1 MSDNDNTATP
11 VKGTINKDTY
21 TEEEEEECE
30 EWLDT
35 VKEQQN
41 DDEPIVFDAKAFTT
55 YVRFKRK
62 QYNCEDINDGELAE
76 IFHNDFKVFTA
87 AQFAKIHQ
95 IDARKLRMVLRT
107 RGVYIP
113 KTRVEASTVLY
124 EQSRK
129 STTDVWTKE
138 QVQEVLKD
146 SNIEEPKFKSGIVR
160 DFIKNNFKYKEEDD
174 DDGDMYGGGGD
185 PDDDGDDD
193 DNNSHR
199 GRRPSWD
206 KRPSKHSN
214 TQSLVSLSKFYTN
227 EEKYGGDDDNFD
239 FKLSI
244 FYEITR
250 RAEVPMDMQ
259 YKAFPIMLK
268 DSALEF
274 FHANYESLPPT
285 FKELCTYMRNNF
297 EGDEYQRNML
307 SKWNSI
313 TLKSTKKENKN
324 KPLSECLTIM
334 IKQLRMLQHRLDPAM
349 RQTSHLHNKL
359 ILACE
364 DVEACNL
371 ACFDPKKEV
380 SGLINQ
386 LRQSINTWERSHKNE
401 EDAVLFTDRRFRSN
415 NGNDRNGSRD
425 SRNSNFR
432 SNNFRNNSYNKSRH
446 SNSSNQ
452 RNQCWICKK
461 EGCRSTKH
469 SKEEQDK
476 QRREYREKI
485 KGGSN
490 NAFNKRYDQWMI
502 EYEGEATDAE
512 SDSETEMGL
521 FFADLDIEDDADEA
535 FFVSSEPISGQ
546 EVFNQLSINT
556 ILHTMTRDPVEA
568 TLPTESAVDIFYT
581 SYTSKE
587 FYGICIDTACA
598 GKSTVGIGQYHA
610 WKQIC
615 PVTYDPQTAGAANV
629 RFGKGTATSI
639 GSFRVI
645 APFGDVDFHIVDADI
660 PFLLSLEDMDRLKAF
675 YNNITD
681 QFITPNGQYS
691 VIRRRGHAF
700 LTWKVDMN
708 QLIQES
714 ICQND
719 CYLTTTELQRLH
731 RRFGHPSAQRF
742 HQVLQRAGY
751 DENNDAIK
759 HLTKYCKHC
768 QMHSKSPGRFRFTL
782 PEDTE
787 FNYAIYVDVM
797 YIAGEPVL
805 HIVDEATRY
814 QAARFLDNISAKH
827 TFDTLRECWIDVYI
841 GPPDYII
848 HDAGKNFVSKEF
860 VQNAK
865 SISITTKSVPVE
877 AHNSVGIVERYH
889 HPLRRAY
896 EILTK
901 ELEDDNL
908 TKVMVLQ
915 MAVKAVNDTAGPNG
929 LVPTLL
935 VYGTYPR
942 LSDINP
948 PTATIIQR
956 AKATKKA
963 MAEVRHIRAKR
974 QVTEALRLRNGPST
988 TSVLTLPLNSEVL
1001 VWREGK
1007 GGNISGKW
1015 TGPHP
1020 LIGTDGETC
1029 EVELSS
1035 GPTKFRSTSVRPFY
1049 TEPEEIEENDGST
1062 NDDDGD
1068 TIVVDTSR
1076 MEAPRPQTPPPAV
1089 QPDVQLRRRMR
1100 SNLTNMVN
1108 IIDIDTNPPQL
1119 TVFLQENTPM
1129 RYTESRR
1136 KEVDGLMENGV
1147 FKIVSKAS
1155 IPPGTRLF
1163 KSRFVDEMKDEGTDK
1178 AYAKSRLVVQAYQDE
1193 GKTTVLTQSPTIQ
1206 RVSQRIVLA
1215 LAAILRA
1222 SNKHIQV
1229 YLRDITQAY
1238 TQSTTTLN
1246 RPIYMEAPK
1255 EVGLEDGYV
1264 LYVIKPLYG
1273 IPEAGNH
1280 WFGTY
1285 HNHHRDKLNMTQSTY
1300 DPCLLYSN
1308 DSIGIVGLQTDDTL
1322 IVAVERFAHLEQE
1335 QLGKAH
1341 FMAKNREQ
1349 LTEDHPLKFN
1359 GGLITLKGDKIYL
1372 NQEKQCNNIRMVTPG
1387 NVDMHGTRGKV
1398 RKNVTS
1404 KNQYVAQRARGAYI
1418 ATVCQPEASYHLSVA
1433 AQVIDPKEEDAVKL
1447 NKVIKWQMDN
1457 PTRGL
1462 TFVPLDMDSIQ
1473 LVVFTDAS
1481 FANNTD
1487 LSSQI
1492 GYVICLMDKHNNAN
1506 IIHWT
1511 SIKCKRITRSVLASE
1526 LYALVL
1532 GFDVGAAI
1540 KGTVNAI
1547 LKLKKPIP
1555 LILCTDSKSL
1565 YDLLTKLGT
1574 SAEKR
1579 LLIDIMALRQCYEN
1593 REITEIKWIDGK
1605 SNPADAMTKNG
1616 ACQALKDLID
1626 TNKIV
1631 IKETHWV
1638 ERE

>member
-129 STTDVWTKE
+129 STTD
-138 QVQEVLKD
+138 
-146 SNIEEPKFKSGIVR
+146 
-160 DFIKNNFKYKEEDD
+160 EEDD

-244 FYEITR
+244 F
-250 RAEVPMDMQ
+250 
-259 YKAFPIMLK
+259 L
-268 DSALEF
+268 
-274 FHANYESLPPT
+274 
-285 FKELCTYMRNNF
+285 RNH
-297 EGDEYQRNML
+297 
-307 SKWNSI
+307 
-313 TLKSTKKENKN
+313 TT
-324 KPLSECLTIM
+324 
-334 IKQLRMLQHRLDPAM
+334 
-349 RQTSHLHNKL
+349 
-359 ILACE
+359 
-364 DVEACNL
+364 
-371 ACFDPKKEV
+371 
-380 SGLINQ
+380 
-386 LRQSINTWERSHKNE
+386 
-401 EDAVLFTDRRFRSN
+401 N

-708 QLIQES
+708 QLIQEL

-841 GPPDYII
+841 GPPD
-848 HDAGKNFVSKEF
+848 
-860 VQNAK
+860 
-865 SISITTKSVPVE
+865 
-877 AHNSVGIVERYH
+877 
-889 HPLRRAY
+889 
-896 EILTK
+896 
-901 ELEDDNL
+901 
-908 TKVMVLQ
+908 
-915 MAVKAVNDTAGPNG
+915 
-929 LVPTLL
+929 
-935 VYGTYPR
+935 
-942 LSDINP
+942 
-948 PTATIIQR
+948 
-956 AKATKKA
+956 
-963 MAEVRHIRAKR
+963 
-974 QVTEALRLRNGPST
+974 
-988 TSVLTLPLNSEVL
+988 
-1001 VWREGK
+1001 
-1007 GGNISGKW
+1007 
-1015 TGPHP
+1015 
-1020 LIGTDGETC
+1020 
-1029 EVELSS
+1029 
-1035 GPTKFRSTSVRPFY
+1035 
-1049 TEPEEIEENDGST
+1049 
-1062 NDDDGD
+1062 
-1068 TIVVDTSR
+1068 
-1076 MEAPRPQTPPPAV
+1076 
-1089 QPDVQLRRRMR
+1089 
-1100 SNLTNMVN
+1100 
-1108 IIDIDTNPPQL
+1108 
-1119 TVFLQENTPM
+1119 
-1129 RYTESRR
+1129 
-1136 KEVDGLMENGV
+1136 
-1147 FKIVSKAS
+1147 
-1155 IPPGTRLF
+1155 
-1163 KSRFVDEMKDEGTDK
+1163 
-1178 AYAKSRLVVQAYQDE
+1178 
-1193 GKTTVLTQSPTIQ
+1193 
-1206 RVSQRIVLA
+1206 
-1215 LAAILRA
+1215 
-1222 SNKHIQV
+1222 
-1229 YLRDITQAY
+1229 
-1238 TQSTTTLN
+1238 
-1246 RPIYMEAPK
+1246 
-1255 EVGLEDGYV
+1255 
-1264 LYVIKPLYG
+1264 
-1273 IPEAGNH
+1273 
-1280 WFGTY
+1280 
-1285 HNHHRDKLNMTQSTY
+1285 
-1300 DPCLLYSN
+1300 
-1308 DSIGIVGLQTDDTL
+1308 
-1322 IVAVERFAHLEQE
+1322 
-1335 QLGKAH
+1335 
-1341 FMAKNREQ
+1341 
-1349 LTEDHPLKFN
+1349 
-1359 GGLITLKGDKIYL
+1359 
-1372 NQEKQCNNIRMVTPG
+1372 
-1387 NVDMHGTRGKV
+1387 
-1398 RKNVTS
+1398 
-1404 KNQYVAQRARGAYI
+1404 
-1418 ATVCQPEASYHLSVA
+1418 
-1433 AQVIDPKEEDAVKL
+1433 
-1447 NKVIKWQMDN
+1447 
-1457 PTRGL
+1457 
-1462 TFVPLDMDSIQ
+1462 
-1473 LVVFTDAS
+1473 AS

-1487 LSSQI
+1487 LS
-1492 GYVICLMDKHNNAN
+1492 
-1506 IIHWT
+1506 
-1511 SIKCKRITRSVLASE
+1511 
-1526 LYALVL
+1526 
-1532 GFDVGAAI
+1532 
-1540 KGTVNAI
+1540 
-1547 LKLKKPIP
+1547 LKL
-1555 LILCTDSKSL
+1555 
-1565 YDLLTKLGT
+1565 
-1574 SAEKR
+1574 
-1579 LLIDIMALRQCYEN
+1579 
-1593 REITEIKWIDGK
+1593 
-1605 SNPADAMTKNG
+1605 AM
-1616 ACQALKDLID
+1616 LS
-1626 TNKIV
+1626 V
-1631 IKETHWV
+1631 
-1638 ERE
+1638 

>member
-359 ILACE
+359 ILALIMATIGMVPGIPGTATLGATTLE
-364 DVEACNL
+364 TTSIISHDIPTPQINATN
-371 ACFDPKKEV
+371 AGYARKRGADPQ
-380 SGLINQ
+380 ST
-386 LRQSINTWERSHKNE
+386 LR
-401 EDAVLFTDRRFRSN
+401 
-415 NGNDRNGSRD
+415 RN
-425 SRNSNFR
+425 
-432 SNNFRNNSYNKSRH
+432 K
-446 SNSSNQ
+446 
-452 RNQCWICKK
+452 
-461 EGCRSTKH
+461 T
-469 SKEEQDK
+469 K

-521 FFADLDIEDDADEA
+521 
-535 FFVSSEPISGQ
+535 
-546 EVFNQLSINT
+546 
-556 ILHTMTRDPVEA
+556 DPVEA

-1193 GKTTVLTQSPTIQ
+1193 GK
-1206 RVSQRIVLA
+1206 
-1215 LAAILRA
+1215 
-1222 SNKHIQV
+1222 
-1229 YLRDITQAY
+1229 
-1238 TQSTTTLN
+1238 
-1246 RPIYMEAPK
+1246 
-1255 EVGLEDGYV
+1255 
-1264 LYVIKPLYG
+1264 PL
-1273 IPEAGNH
+1273 
-1280 WFGTY
+1280 F
-1285 HNHHRDKLNMTQSTY
+1285 
-1300 DPCLLYSN
+1300 
-1308 DSIGIVGLQTDDTL
+1308 
-1322 IVAVERFAHLEQE
+1322 
-1335 QLGKAH
+1335 
-1341 FMAKNREQ
+1341 
-1349 LTEDHPLKFN
+1349 
-1359 GGLITLKGDKIYL
+1359 
-1372 NQEKQCNNIRMVTPG
+1372 
-1387 NVDMHGTRGKV
+1387 
-1398 RKNVTS
+1398 
-1404 KNQYVAQRARGAYI
+1404 
-1418 ATVCQPEASYHLSVA
+1418 
-1433 AQVIDPKEEDAVKL
+1433 
-1447 NKVIKWQMDN
+1447 
-1457 PTRGL
+1457 
-1462 TFVPLDMDSIQ
+1462 
-1473 LVVFTDAS
+1473 
-1481 FANNTD
+1481 
-1487 LSSQI
+1487 
-1492 GYVICLMDKHNNAN
+1492 
-1506 IIHWT
+1506 
-1511 SIKCKRITRSVLASE
+1511 
-1526 LYALVL
+1526 
-1532 GFDVGAAI
+1532 
-1540 KGTVNAI
+1540 
-1547 LKLKKPIP
+1547 
-1555 LILCTDSKSL
+1555 
-1565 YDLLTKLGT
+1565 
-1574 SAEKR
+1574 
-1579 LLIDIMALRQCYEN
+1579 
-1593 REITEIKWIDGK
+1593 
-1605 SNPADAMTKNG
+1605 
-1616 ACQALKDLID
+1616 
-1626 TNKIV
+1626 
-1631 IKETHWV
+1631 
-1638 ERE
+1638 

>member
-546 EVFNQLSINT
+546 EVFNQL
-556 ILHTMTRDPVEA
+556 
-568 TLPTESAVDIFYT
+568 ESAVDIFYT

-759 HLTKYCKHC
+759 HLTK
-768 QMHSKSPGRFRFTL
+768 FTL

-841 GPPDYII
+841 GPP
-848 HDAGKNFVSKEF
+848 
-860 VQNAK
+860 
-865 SISITTKSVPVE
+865 
-877 AHNSVGIVERYH
+877 
-889 HPLRRAY
+889 
-896 EILTK
+896 
-901 ELEDDNL
+901 
-908 TKVMVLQ
+908 
-915 MAVKAVNDTAGPNG
+915 
-929 LVPTLL
+929 
-935 VYGTYPR
+935 
-942 LSDINP
+942 
-948 PTATIIQR
+948 
-956 AKATKKA
+956 
-963 MAEVRHIRAKR
+963 
-974 QVTEALRLRNGPST
+974 
-988 TSVLTLPLNSEVL
+988 
-1001 VWREGK
+1001 
-1007 GGNISGKW
+1007 
-1015 TGPHP
+1015 
-1020 LIGTDGETC
+1020 
-1029 EVELSS
+1029 
-1035 GPTKFRSTSVRPFY
+1035 
-1049 TEPEEIEENDGST
+1049 
-1062 NDDDGD
+1062 
-1068 TIVVDTSR
+1068 
-1076 MEAPRPQTPPPAV
+1076 
-1089 QPDVQLRRRMR
+1089 
-1100 SNLTNMVN
+1100 
-1108 IIDIDTNPPQL
+1108 
-1119 TVFLQENTPM
+1119 
-1129 RYTESRR
+1129 
-1136 KEVDGLMENGV
+1136 
-1147 FKIVSKAS
+1147 
-1155 IPPGTRLF
+1155 
-1163 KSRFVDEMKDEGTDK
+1163 
-1178 AYAKSRLVVQAYQDE
+1178 
-1193 GKTTVLTQSPTIQ
+1193 
-1206 RVSQRIVLA
+1206 
-1215 LAAILRA
+1215 
-1222 SNKHIQV
+1222 
-1229 YLRDITQAY
+1229 
-1238 TQSTTTLN
+1238 
-1246 RPIYMEAPK
+1246 
-1255 EVGLEDGYV
+1255 
-1264 LYVIKPLYG
+1264 
-1273 IPEAGNH
+1273 
-1280 WFGTY
+1280 
-1285 HNHHRDKLNMTQSTY
+1285 
-1300 DPCLLYSN
+1300 
-1308 DSIGIVGLQTDDTL
+1308 
-1322 IVAVERFAHLEQE
+1322 
-1335 QLGKAH
+1335 
-1341 FMAKNREQ
+1341 
-1349 LTEDHPLKFN
+1349 
-1359 GGLITLKGDKIYL
+1359 
-1372 NQEKQCNNIRMVTPG
+1372 
-1387 NVDMHGTRGKV
+1387 
-1398 RKNVTS
+1398 
-1404 KNQYVAQRARGAYI
+1404 
-1418 ATVCQPEASYHLSVA
+1418 
-1433 AQVIDPKEEDAVKL
+1433 
-1447 NKVIKWQMDN
+1447 
-1457 PTRGL
+1457 
-1462 TFVPLDMDSIQ
+1462 
-1473 LVVFTDAS
+1473 DAS

>member
-11 VKGTINKDTY
+11 SN
-21 TEEEEEECE
+21 
-30 EWLDT
+30 
-35 VKEQQN
+35 
-41 DDEPIVFDAKAFTT
+41 P
-55 YVRFKRK
+55 
-62 QYNCEDINDGELAE
+62 EL
-76 IFHNDFKVFTA
+76 F
-87 AQFAKIHQ
+87 
-95 IDARKLRMVLRT
+95 
-107 RGVYIP
+107 
-113 KTRVEASTVLY
+113 
-124 EQSRK
+124 
-129 STTDVWTKE
+129 
-138 QVQEVLKD
+138 
-146 SNIEEPKFKSGIVR
+146 R

-227 EEKYGGDDDNFD
+227 EEKYGGDDDKFRLQTLDILRNH
-239 FKLSI
+239 
-244 FYEITR
+244 TTCG
-250 RAEVPMDMQ
+250 AVPMDMQ

-371 ACFDPKKEV
+371 ACFDPKK
-380 SGLINQ
+380 
-386 LRQSINTWERSHKNE
+386 R
-401 EDAVLFTDRRFRSN
+401 
-415 NGNDRNGSRD
+415 
-425 SRNSNFR
+425 
-432 SNNFRNNSYNKSRH
+432 
-446 SNSSNQ
+446 
-452 RNQCWICKK
+452 
-461 EGCRSTKH
+461 
-469 SKEEQDK
+469 DK

-587 FYGICIDTACA
+587 FYGIF
-598 GKSTVGIGQYHA
+598 
-610 WKQIC
+610 
-615 PVTYDPQTAGAANV
+615 TYDPQTAGAANV

-691 VIRRRGHAF
+691 VIRRRGHAYN
-700 LTWKVDMN
+700 VYID
-708 QLIQES
+708 
-714 ICQND
+714 D
-719 CYLTTTELQRLH
+719 
-731 RRFGHPSAQRF
+731 SAT
-742 HQVLQRAGY
+742 HQHNAFIKVLQRAGY

-787 FNYAIYVDVM
+787 FNHAIYVDVM

-805 HIVDEATRY
+805 HIFDEATRY

-848 HDAGKNFVSKEF
+848 HDAGKNF
-860 VQNAK
+860 
-865 SISITTKSVPVE
+865 
-877 AHNSVGIVERYH
+877 
-889 HPLRRAY
+889 
-896 EILTK
+896 

-1001 VWREGK
+1001 
-1007 GGNISGKW
+1007 
-1015 TGPHP
+1015 
-1020 LIGTDGETC
+1020 
-1029 EVELSS
+1029 LSS

-1136 KEVDGLMENGV
+1136 KEFDGLMENGV
-1147 FKIVSKAS
+1147 F
-1155 IPPGTRLF
+1155 
-1163 KSRFVDEMKDEGTDK
+1163 
-1178 AYAKSRLVVQAYQDE
+1178 
-1193 GKTTVLTQSPTIQ
+1193 
-1206 RVSQRIVLA
+1206 
-1215 LAAILRA
+1215 
-1222 SNKHIQV
+1222 
-1229 YLRDITQAY
+1229 
-1238 TQSTTTLN
+1238 
-1246 RPIYMEAPK
+1246 
-1255 EVGLEDGYV
+1255 
-1264 LYVIKPLYG
+1264 
-1273 IPEAGNH
+1273 
-1280 WFGTY
+1280 
-1285 HNHHRDKLNMTQSTY
+1285 
-1300 DPCLLYSN
+1300 
-1308 DSIGIVGLQTDDTL
+1308 
-1322 IVAVERFAHLEQE
+1322 
-1335 QLGKAH
+1335 
-1341 FMAKNREQ
+1341 
-1349 LTEDHPLKFN
+1349 
-1359 GGLITLKGDKIYL
+1359 
-1372 NQEKQCNNIRMVTPG
+1372 
-1387 NVDMHGTRGKV
+1387 
-1398 RKNVTS
+1398 
-1404 KNQYVAQRARGAYI
+1404 
-1418 ATVCQPEASYHLSVA
+1418 
-1433 AQVIDPKEEDAVKL
+1433 
-1447 NKVIKWQMDN
+1447 
-1457 PTRGL
+1457 
-1462 TFVPLDMDSIQ
+1462 
-1473 LVVFTDAS
+1473 
-1481 FANNTD
+1481 
-1487 LSSQI
+1487 
-1492 GYVICLMDKHNNAN
+1492 
-1506 IIHWT
+1506 
-1511 SIKCKRITRSVLASE
+1511 
-1526 LYALVL
+1526 
-1532 GFDVGAAI
+1532 
-1540 KGTVNAI
+1540 
-1547 LKLKKPIP
+1547 
-1555 LILCTDSKSL
+1555 
-1565 YDLLTKLGT
+1565 
-1574 SAEKR
+1574 
-1579 LLIDIMALRQCYEN
+1579 
-1593 REITEIKWIDGK
+1593 
-1605 SNPADAMTKNG
+1605 
-1616 ACQALKDLID
+1616 
-1626 TNKIV
+1626 
-1631 IKETHWV
+1631 
-1638 ERE
+1638 